1 LLMSVL
7 VLLLLLLLFEVV
19 VVVVVVVFVVVVV
32 VVGAQRMHRGRS
44 LGDPLL
50 CDEVSLSHARRQR
63 ADPWM
68 VTENHRAPTTTL
80 IKVVVAFR

>member
-1 LLMSVL
+1 LLFEV
-7 VLLLLLLLFEVV
+7 VLLLVFSVV

-68 VTENHRAPTTTL
+68 VTENHRALTITL